1 MSNELAIEAPV
12 VPENAELAQSLD
24 GDFQSKFADVNGT
37 RLHYVEGGT
46 GDLVVLLHGWPET
59 WWAFRK
65 LMPQLA
71 EHYKVVA
78 VDHRG
83 IGIPDELKP
92 SDGFTK
98 KNMARDVHELIR
110 SLGYESAH
118 IVGHDLGAMVA
129 YSFAANYPEATRRL
143 ALLDVVHP
151 DESYYD
157 RPMLRRPRT
166 GFNMWWMAFNQ
177 VQGLPEKVFAGHGW
191 DLIDWLYSNSLKD
204 PESVTAFDR
213 AVYARAYDTAEGIR
227 AANGWYQAYHQ
238 DIEDLK
244 TYDKVSAPLLALAA
258 PTQYDQVEEQLSHI
272 ATDVRMVRVDKSM
285 HWLAEDDPELVSQEL
300 LGFLAQ

>member
-1 MSNELAIEAPV
+1 MPNESAIEAPA
-12 VPENAELAQSLD
+12 VPDNAELARSLD
-24 GDFQSKFADVNGT
+24 GDFRSEFANVNGT
-37 RLHYVEGGT
+37 QLHYVVGGT

-65 LMPQLA
+65 LMPKLA

-78 VDHRG
+78 IDHRG

-98 KNMARDVHELIR
+98 KNMARDVYELIR

-151 DESYYD
+151 DETYYD
-157 RPMLRRPRT
+157 RPMLRRPVPVSTCGGWRST
-166 GFNMWWMAFNQ
+166 RCRACRSRSS
-177 VQGLPEKVFAGHGW
+177 PAAAG
-191 DLIDWLYSNSLKD
+191 
-204 PESVTAFDR
+204 T
-213 AVYARAYDTAEGIR
+213 
-227 AANGWYQAYHQ
+227 
-238 DIEDLK
+238 
-244 TYDKVSAPLLALAA
+244 
-258 PTQYDQVEEQLSHI
+258 
-272 ATDVRMVRVDKSM
+272 
-285 HWLAEDDPELVSQEL
+285 
-300 LGFLAQ
+300 